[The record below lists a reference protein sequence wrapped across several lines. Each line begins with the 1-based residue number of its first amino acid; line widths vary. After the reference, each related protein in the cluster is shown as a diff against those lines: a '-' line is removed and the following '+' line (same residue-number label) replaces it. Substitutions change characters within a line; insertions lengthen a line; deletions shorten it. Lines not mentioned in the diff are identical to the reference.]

1 MHTHTQRVSGIPWR
15 IAAGLL
21 MAALNV
27 PVPALAQQATARPP
41 AVVPA
46 PLAPDSPPRSG
57 STLDRYFESLR
68 QDFIQLDA
76 DLDGMI
82 TQRDVDLHVLMETV
96 MLRTFALQFVMG
108 FDLDGDGAV
117 TEDEI
122 RRAKRY
128 YLRSAQ
134 NDPEGKINDAVRSI
148 MALDTDRDGKVSISE
163 AGKFTY
169 PGMQRDIGS
178 PGEAGRARRTLT
190 LESRA
195 KGEIAWSD
203 YEAAGEALFRKID
216 TDRDG
221 KISQR
226 ELDDYRGPR

>member
-1 MHTHTQRVSGIPWR
+1 
-15 IAAGLL
+15 
-21 MAALNV
+21 
-27 PVPALAQQATARPP
+27 
-41 AVVPA
+41 
-46 PLAPDSPPRSG
+46 
-57 STLDRYFESLR
+57 
-68 QDFIQLDA
+68 
-76 DLDGMI
+76 
-82 TQRDVDLHVLMETV
+82 
-96 MLRTFALQFVMG
+96 MG

-122 RRAKRY
+122 RRANRY
-128 YLRSAQ
+128 FLRSA
-134 NDPEGKINDAVRSI
+134 NDPEGKINDTVRSI
-148 MALDTDRDGKVSISE
+148 MALDTDRDGKVSPSE

-178 PGEAGRARRTLT
+178 PGEAGRARRALM
-190 LESRA
+190 LKSRA

-226 ELDDYRGPR
+226 ELDDYRGAP